1 MSKLLMT
8 NRLRSDELST
18 DELSKGLV
26 VKFLFEAF
34 EVIIRLTILENN

>member
-1 MSKLLMT
+1 MT
-8 NRLRSDELST
+8 NRLST
-18 DELSKGLV
+18 DELRTDKLSKGLV